1 MKASAEQPAE
11 AGPSRVTSLPPPPAS
26 LSLAPCLPAVSRV
39 GFGTVQAWP
48 PMPAKGA
55 VSLAPCLLGSRHLP
69 FPRPAPHLRAASAT
83 MRSPCAR
90 PCRRSRRRIL
100 GDAQAWPAEPSSA
113 DLLLKPA
120 HRSAGYLTLSFG
132 NGLCSLLLTA
142 PLSQAAEPRRCQS
155 PVGFCSVPSSY
166 STPYLHTCGD
176 WELTFSGFIQA

>member
-1 MKASAEQPAE
+1 MRASAGQPAE
-11 AGPSRVTSLPPPPAS
+11 AGPSRVTSLPPSPAS

-39 GFGTVQAWP
+39 GFGTVQAH
-48 PMPAKGA
+48 AREGA

-69 FPRPAPHLRAASAT
+69 FPRPAPHLRAASAA

-90 PCRRSRRRIL
+90 PCSRSRRRIL
-100 GDAQAWPAEPSSA
+100 RDAQAWPAEPGSA
-113 DLLLKPA
+113 DLLVKPA

-142 PLSQAAEPRRCQS
+142 PFSQAAQPRWCQS

-166 STPYLHTCGD
+166 SPLYLHTCGD